1 MEPGNA
7 ADAGAVAGG
16 RPLVERVHE
25 HLATQGLLPEGAR
38 FTIALSGGIDSVVL
52 LDLALKLRESW
63 GWSVSAAHF
72 DHRMR
77 EGSGTDAEWVRAY
90 CAKLGTPVRVGRAAT
105 NLRSEVHA
113 RELRYEFLLKARDEL
128 GAEWLATAH
137 QADDQ
142 AETVLFRILR
152 GTGPVGLSG
161 IPARRPPGVVRPLL
175 PFRRTELDAYARL
188 RGLEYRSD
196 PTNLDLSIARN
207 RIRHRLIPEI
217 EAKVIPDLRPRL
229 CRLTEVA
236 RQTAESLER
245 FSERAAENVI
255 LETSE
260 SRVVVARSRFLRY
273 DKEPQVFLLRNLV
286 ARLGQRTSRAGTRV
300 ALEFIK
306 ECSSGRRIELA
317 GGVVIRRDFDRLI
330 LERRTNDASAQE
342 RALVVPGGGVGAG
355 EAWVGGG
362 RWAVRWARGQ
372 PEGAVTPQSESEE
385 LDRFDL
391 AALRFPLTVR
401 GWRPGDRIQLSAGTR
416 KLKKLFADR
425 RIGRSERASYPVLA
439 DRTGVLW
446 VVGLARGERAVPRDN
461 GNLMTVGLQR
471 QP

>member
-1 MEPGNA
+1 MGPCSA
-7 ADAGAVAGG
+7 ADAGAGSGG
-16 RPLVERVHE
+16 RRLVERVHE
-25 HLATQGLLPEGAR
+25 HVAAQGLLPEGAR

-52 LDLALKLRESW
+52 LDLALRLRERW

-77 EGSGTDAEWVRAY
+77 EGSGADAEWVRAY
-90 CAKLGTPVRVGRAAT
+90 CAKLGTPLQVGRAAT
-105 NLRSEVHA
+105 KARSEAHA
-113 RELRYEFLLKARDEL
+113 RELRYTFLLKARDEL

-152 GTGPVGLSG
+152 GTGLVGLSG

-175 PFRRTELDAYARL
+175 PFPRTELDSYARL
-188 RGLEYRSD
+188 RGLEYRLD

-217 EAKVIPDLRPRL
+217 EANAIPHLRSRL
-229 CRLTEVA
+229 HRLAGVA
-236 RQTAESLER
+236 RQITESLER
-245 FSERAAENVI
+245 FSERAAETLI

-260 SRVVVARSRFLRY
+260 SHIVVARSRFLRY
-273 DKEPQVFLLRNLV
+273 DTEPQAFLLRNLV

-300 ALEFIK
+300 ALKFMK

-317 GGVVIRRDFDRLI
+317 GGVVIRREFDRLI
-330 LERRTNDASAQE
+330 LGKRTNGASTRD
-342 RALVVPGGGVGAG
+342 RALVVAEAGEGVG
-355 EAWVGGG
+355 EAWIGGG
-362 RWAVRWARGQ
+362 RWVVRWARGQ
-372 PEGAVTPQSESEE
+372 PEGDIEPRSECEE

-401 GWRPGDRIQLSAGTR
+401 SWQPGDRIQLSAGTR

-439 DRTGVLW
+439 DRTGVVW
-446 VVGLARGERAVPRDN
+446 VVGLARGARAISGDS
-461 GNLMTVGLQR
+461 GNAITVGLRRQR
-471 QP
+471 